1 MVDMTGNMTS
11 AERDYS
17 HLATLAITCPRC
29 GATRGQNCR
38 STGGGNPATVADH
51 KPRRDRIQHWTHA
64 QLQYAGR
71 IAVESR
77 PWGGNIPEV
86 ADEVWAELETAAAP
100 MPEPKTKPSNPR
112 TVNLSGPQ
120 RVLVE
125 QLAANGGRGY
135 APTTHFHGDA
145 SRRRTSNALEAKGII
160 TTWCGDGYERPIELT
175 AFGWAVYAQHPG
187 IVRNQEQDLA
197 A

>member
-1 MVDMTGNMTS
+1 MTGNMTS
-11 AERDYS
+11 TERDYS

-100 MPEPKTKPSNPR
+100 MPEPKTRPSNPR
-112 TVNLSGPQ
+112 TMRLSGPQ
-120 RVLVE
+120 RALVE
-125 QLAANGGRGY
+125 QLAANGGHGY
-135 APTTHFHGDA
+135 APASHFHGDA
-145 SRRRTSNALEAKGII
+145 VRRRTSNALADKGII
-160 TTWCGDGYERPIELT
+160 VVGRGDGYDRPIRLTEL
-175 AFGWAVYAQHPG
+175 GWAVYEQHPS
-187 IVRNQEQDLA
+187 ITHHHEQEKA